1 MRPVLPKPAERFR
14 AAAILAALMASGAL
28 SSSQSAHADQPAGS
42 LPDAMSKASKEAFE
56 LLSNAKTF
64 TTDVTIQIVG
74 DQGRWTSTYLVPPG
88 PTITSPPGDPPAKMA
103 EAGEDLVVPKG
114 KSIALIFTSHDQIY
128 ELAIPDLDR
137 SATAMPGRLET
148 VDLIA
153 IPPGRFGLVC
163 TAGCNAGDIATPF
176 AIRVV
181 SPEDYEQWLRR
192 KMDQKP

>member
-1 MRPVLPKPAERFR
+1 MRIIAVIAVLFCVATH
-14 AAAILAALMASGAL
+14 LVGAL
-28 SSSQSAHADQPAGS
+28 PTKADEPAAP
-42 LPDAMSKASKEAFE
+42 LPDVLSKASKEAFE

-88 PTITSPPGDPPAKMA
+88 PTITSPPADPPSKMA
-103 EAGEDLVVPKG
+103 EAGEDLVVPQG

-128 ELAIPDLDR
+128 ELTIPDLDR
-137 SATAMPGRLET
+137 SATAMPGALET

-153 IPPGRFGLVC
+153 IPPGRFDLVC
-163 TAGCNAGDIATPF
+163 TSGCNAGDIAKPF

-181 SPEDYEQWLRR
+181 SPADYEQWLRK
-192 KMDQKP
+192 KMDQKK